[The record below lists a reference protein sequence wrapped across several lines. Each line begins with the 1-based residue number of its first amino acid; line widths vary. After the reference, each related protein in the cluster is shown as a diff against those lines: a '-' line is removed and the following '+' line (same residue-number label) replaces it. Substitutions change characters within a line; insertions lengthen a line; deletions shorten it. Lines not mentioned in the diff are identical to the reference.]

1 MSIRIRLTLRYVGV
15 LTATLVAFS
24 AVVYAFLSFSMLSEV
39 DRTLT
44 DWANRVGAD
53 ILAQNDPLVV
63 LRTGLI
69 ALPTLDV
76 FSSPAVYIQV
86 IRTDGSVAARSS
98 NLGDQRLPLDADLL
112 AVNLGGRP
120 AFKTTTVQNGVR
132 LRIYSVPI
140 LAAGRTVGA
149 VQVSQP
155 LTSVDAT
162 LQRVLLLLIAG
173 TAVTI
178 ILAGGVGLLMSWL
191 TLRPIDRITQTA
203 GRIART
209 PDLGRR
215 LPVSKT
221 DDEVGR
227 LVNTFNAMLERLHRL
242 FQAQQGLVAD
252 VSHELRTPLTTIRG
266 NLDLLRRGAADDPGE
281 RAAAL
286 DAIEGEVDRMNRLV
300 ADLLLLAQA
309 DAGMKLEKQPVE
321 LDTLILQVYRQAQLM
336 ANSHALGN
344 ERVAIRLGHEDQAI
358 VEGDP
363 DRLKQ
368 LLLNLIDNA
377 LKYTPGGGNIA
388 LSLYHDR
395 AWVRVSVADTGVGIP
410 ADALPH
416 IFDRFYRAQRNGRK
430 GAGLGLSIA
439 RWIAEAHGGGL
450 TVESQVGKGT
460 TFTLWLPTDARQEHD
475 SVLLDDKAI
484 EI

>member
-1 MSIRIRLTLRYVGV
+1 ME
-15 LTATLVAFS
+15 S
-24 AVVYAFLSFSMLSEV
+24 ACAS
-39 DRTLT
+39 T
-44 DWANRVGAD
+44 
-53 ILAQNDPLVV
+53 
-63 LRTGLI
+63 
-69 ALPTLDV
+69 
-76 FSSPAVYIQV
+76 
-86 IRTDGSVAARSS
+86 
-98 NLGDQRLPLDADLL
+98 
-112 AVNLGGRP
+112 
-120 AFKTTTVQNGVR
+120 
-132 LRIYSVPI
+132 
-140 LAAGRTVGA
+140 A

-162 LQRVLLLLIAG
+162 LQRVLILLIAG
-173 TAVTI
+173 TAATI

-281 RAAAL
+281 RVAAL
-286 DAIEGEVDRMNRLV
+286 DAIESEVDRMNRLV

-336 ANSHALGN
+336 ATSHALGN

-363 DRLKQ
+363 DRLQQ

-377 LKYTPGGGNIA
+377 LKYTPGGGSVT

-395 AWVRVSVADTGVGIP
+395 DWVRVSVADTGVGISP
-410 ADALPH
+410 DALPH

-450 TVESQVGKGT
+450 TVESQVGKGS
-460 TFTLWLPTDARQEHD
+460 TFTLWLPTDAKEKHD
-475 SVLLDDKAI
+475 GAI